1 MDYPWIKDLGIE
13 ELNSGVGFG
22 DGTWAPTDGRD
33 VIQSINPANGKVI
46 ASVSLAT
53 PDDYE
58 KIVKESQEAFKEW
71 RKVPAPVRGELV
83 RRMGLK
89 LREYKD
95 ILGQLVT
102 LECGK
107 VIQEGKGEVQEM
119 IDIADY
125 AVGLARNLSGPTLRS
140 ERPNHR
146 IYEQWHPLGPIAVI
160 TSFNFPVA
168 VWAWNTMIALVAGD
182 TVIWKPSSTTPLTA
196 IATHKIMTEVL
207 KEFDAPPVISLIIG
221 KGSVIGD
228 RIAEDERIPLVS
240 VTGSIPTGRRVAQ
253 KVAARFGKTI
263 LELGGN
269 NAVIVMEDADLEI
282 ARRAVFFGAVGTAG
296 QRCTTTRR
304 LFLHE
309 KVYDKFLEKLLF
321 SYKNWVKIG
330 DPLEEG
336 VTLGPVIDE
345 NAVQSYLNAIE
356 KAKEQGGKILIG
368 GKRID
373 REGFYVE
380 PTVIEAH
387 KDMDIIKTETFVPI
401 LYVIKVSSLD
411 EALELHN
418 DVPQGLSSAIIS
430 NNIRYTEK
438 FLSAEGSDCGIAN
451 VNTSTSGAEIGGAF
465 GGEKETGG
473 GRESGSDAWKGYMRR
488 QTVTINWGDSLPLAQ
503 GIKFISEDEE

>member
-1 MDYPWIKDLGIE
+1 MNYDWLKDLGIE
-13 ELNSGVGFG
+13 EINSGIGFG
-22 DGTWAPTDGRD
+22 DGSWASLEGRD
-33 VIQSINPANGKVI
+33 VIDSINPATGKKI
-46 ASVSLAT
+46 ASVTLAT
-53 PDDYE
+53 PEDYE

-83 RRMGLK
+83 RQMGLK
-89 LREYKD
+89 LREHKD
-95 ILGQLVT
+95 LLGQLVT

-125 AVGLARNLSGPTLRS
+125 AVGLSRNLSGPTLQS

-146 IYEQWHPLGPIAVI
+146 IYEQWLPLGPIGVI

-168 VWAWNTMIALVAGD
+168 VWAWNAMIALVAGD

-196 IATHKIMTEVL
+196 VAVHKIMTKVL
-207 KEFDAPPVISLIIG
+207 KDFGAPPVISLIIG
-221 KGSVIGD
+221 KGSVVGD
-228 RIAEDERIPLVS
+228 RLSTDERIPLIS

-269 NAVIVMEDADLEI
+269 NAAIVMEDADIEI

-309 KVYDKFLEKLLF
+309 KIYDKFLEKLMF
-321 SYKNWVKIG
+321 SYKNWVKVG

-336 VTLGPVIDE
+336 VTGGPLIDE
-345 NAVQSYLNAIE
+345 NAVQAYLNTIE
-356 KAKEQGGKILIG
+356 KAKEEGGKVLVG

-373 REGFYVE
+373 REGYYVE
-380 PTVIEAH
+380 PTIIEAN
-387 KDMDIIKTETFVPI
+387 KDMKIIKTETFAPI
-401 LYVIKVSSLD
+401 LYVIKISSID
-411 EALELHN
+411 EALEIHN
-418 DVPQGLSSAIIS
+418 SVPQGLSSAIIS

-438 FLSAEGSDCGIAN
+438 FLSPEGSDCGIAN

-488 QTVTINWGDSLPLAQ
+488 QTVTINYGDSLPLAQ
-503 GIKFISEDEE
+503 GIKFIEEEE